1 MDMRLNQERSEL
13 AEYSPYSSFQFEI
26 QIRTIIQD
34 SWSILDHKIKY
45 KKSIPNRLKRRINT
59 LSALFELADRE
70 FKEIRDSTK
79 ELEEKAIEHKEDDP
93 LQNDNGDFLEE
104 NSKQKGL
111 NAFNFLKVSSHF
123 YKDYEFESYKVDGF
137 VQDILEIE
145 PGYKKRNLNDAV
157 KENKVKVLEYQ
168 SYYAESTGKDKFNP
182 YNAIR
187 QCLYLSNKDKFKSAL
202 TNASRENFD
211 KWLVEN
217 A

>member
-1 MDMRLNQERSEL
+1 
-13 AEYSPYSSFQFEI
+13 
-26 QIRTIIQD
+26 
-34 SWSILDHKIKY
+34 
-45 KKSIPNRLKRRINT
+45 
-59 LSALFELADRE
+59 
-70 FKEIRDSTK
+70 
-79 ELEEKAIEHKEDDP
+79 
-93 LQNDNGDFLEE
+93 
-104 NSKQKGL
+104 
-111 NAFNFLKVSSHF
+111 VSSHF

-168 SYYAESTGKDKFNP
+168 SYYAESTGKDKF
-182 YNAIR
+182 
-187 QCLYLSNKDKFKSAL
+187 KSSL